1 MGAADAT
8 GFQNDDVVAG
18 VVDEVNVVPPKME
31 GVLVADAA
39 DVVVAPKIV
48 DTFVPAPAVDCPNK
62 DGADTGAVVV
72 VAAAWPNVD
81 GTDAVVVVV
90 VATVC
95 CAPKDNG
102 AVDDATVTCGMLKAC
117 GTGAGEA
124 SEVVVGA

>member
-48 DTFVPAPAVDCPNK
+48 DAFAPAPAVDCPNK
-62 DGADTGAVVV
+62 DDADTGAVVV
-72 VAAAWPNVD
+72 VAAALPNVN
-81 GTDAVVVVV
+81 GTDAVVV

-95 CAPKDNG
+95 CAPKDSG
-102 AVDDATVTCGMLKAC
+102 AADDVTVPSGILKAC
-117 GTGAGEA
+117 GARAGEA
-124 SEVVVGA
+124 AVVVVGA